1 MNRLSKKAFGLSIF
15 VLVIPTPVWCA
26 GAKQPETISWGLLVI
41 GLLGGLAFFLY
52 GMEKMSEGMKKSAG
66 NRMRTILAALT
77 RNRFIAL
84 LVGAFVTM
92 FIQSSSA
99 TTVMLVSFVQANL
112 MSFAQ
117 STGVILGAGIGTTI
131 TAQLIAFKLTDYALL
146 MIAVG
151 FALRLFGRSES
162 AKGIGDVVFG
172 FGILFYGM
180 KIMSQ
185 AMAPLRS
192 FPVFID
198 FLKGLENPL
207 LGILVGTVFTALIQS
222 SSAFT
227 GILIVLAQQ
236 GLITL
241 EAGIPMIFGANIGT
255 CITAG
260 LASIGTSR
268 EAKRVALA
276 HMMFKVGGVLL
287 FIFWIPAFAELT
299 RNMTQAMGSGAA
311 RQIANAHTIFNLGL
325 SAFFLPFTT
334 FFANL
339 ITRILPDKKE
349 DKDLR
354 IITWHLV
361 ESQITTPAI
370 ALDLARTEIA
380 RMAKLLGRMQRA
392 IIIPFLSDEPRRDEF
407 FPQLSLLD
415 GVEMREE
422 KINFLQEKITD
433 YLVQVARQELTDE
446 QSKEVY
452 GMISMVKD
460 MESLGDLIHRNMIPM
475 IPKKQ
480 SLGTDFSLEGKE
492 ELLIYHEKVCGQ
504 IHLLHEAFAER
515 DPEKAKTIMSKE
527 RKYLD
532 LESQYRVRHLERLR
546 LQKKESLETHA
557 VHMELMDLMKQIV
570 VYSSN
575 IAKTFLSTAEKQAH
589 RRLKTVQ
596 APVIPGYEPV
606 KGAHDDGSV
615 DGWGRLPVKDRPRPV
630 PGNLPDADRSTCSK
644 GQKSMQDLSG

>member
-1 MNRLSKKAFGLSIF
+1 
-15 VLVIPTPVWCA
+15 
-26 GAKQPETISWGLLVI
+26 
-41 GLLGGLAFFLY
+41 
-52 GMEKMSEGMKKSAG
+52 
-66 NRMRTILAALT
+66 
-77 RNRFIAL
+77 
-84 LVGAFVTM
+84 
-92 FIQSSSA
+92 
-99 TTVMLVSFVQANL
+99 MLVSFVQAGL

-117 STGVILGAGIGTTI
+117 SIGVILGAGVGATI
-131 TAQLIAFKLTDYALL
+131 TAQLIAFNLTDYALL
-146 MIAVG
+146 MIAIG
-151 FALRLFGRSES
+151 FAMKMLGKDEGVKAVGEIVL
-162 AKGIGDVVFG
+162 G

-180 KIMSQ
+180 KLMSET
-185 AMAPLRS
+185 MHPLRTYRT
-192 FPVFID
+192 FID
-198 FLKGLENPL
+198 ILKAMENPV
-207 LGILVGTVFTALIQS
+207 LGLVVGTALTALIQS
-222 SSAFT
+222 SGAFT

-276 HMMFKVGGVLL
+276 HMIFKVGGVLL
-287 FIFWIPAFAELT
+287 FIFWIPTFAELT
-299 RNMTQAMGSGAA
+299 RNMAQATGSGAA

-325 SAFFLPFTT
+325 SFFFLPFTT

-339 ITRILPDKKE
+339 ITRMLPDKKE

-354 IITWHLV
+354 IITWHLD

-392 IIIPFLSDEPRRDEF
+392 IIIPFLSDEPHRDEF
-407 FPQLSLLD
+407 FPQLSLPD
-415 GVEMREE
+415 GIEMREE

-480 SLGTDFSLEGKE
+480 SLETDFSLEGKE

-504 IHLLHEAFAER
+504 IYLLHEAFAER
-515 DPEKAKTIMSKE
+515 DPEKAKAIMSKE

-589 RRLKTVQ
+589 HHL
-596 APVIPGYEPV
+596 AP
-606 KGAHDDGSV
+606 AHLHAASISETIETPMASV
-615 DGWGRLPVKDRPRPV
+615 R
-630 PGNLPDADRSTCSK
+630 
-644 GQKSMQDLSG
+644 